1 MEYMYLNLETV
12 YFTFD
17 SETFG
22 TTKIKFLRDILSFM
36 ITMFAWSR
44 KKNTQKRDFS
54 KLHYFLFINKSFC
67 FIPHCLTYLEIVNCP
82 LAHTCFI

>member
-44 KKNTQKRDFS
+44 KKKHTKER
-54 KLHYFLFINKSFC
+54 LF
-67 FIPHCLTYLEIVNCP
+67 
-82 LAHTCFI
+82 